1 MSSWFAGLVVVLFT
15 MSSGLA
21 EDKLTEAAA
30 KTKNERLKVK
40 TSVEWK
46 NLFLR
51 ECLAELVSAIND
63 ADLGKIEVK
72 YDAAGGV
79 SMNTRMTYSG
89 KDKTVG
95 EILDEF
101 LAAND
106 LKYTIIS
113 KKGDK
118 TDGGLLIKKK

>member
-113 KKGDK
+113 NKGDK

>member
-1 MSSWFAGLVVVLFT
+1 MTRWLAGLVIVLFAVST
-15 MSSGLA
+15 GLA

-30 KTKNERLKVK
+30 KTKNARLRVK
-40 TSVEWK
+40 TSVDWK

-72 YDAAGGV
+72 FDAAGGV
-79 SMNTRMTYSG
+79 SMNTRMTFTA

>member
-1 MSSWFAGLVVVLFT
+1 MSRWFAGLVVVLFVV
-15 MSSGLA
+15 SPGLA

-40 TSVEWK
+40 ATVEWK

-51 ECLAELVSAIND
+51 ECLAELVSDIKD
-63 ADLGKIEVK
+63 ADQGKIEVK

-79 SMNTRMTYSG
+79 SMNTRMTYTA

-101 LAAND
+101 LSAND
-106 LKYTIIS
+106 LKYQIIS

-118 TDGGLLIKKK
+118 ADGGLLIKKK

>member
-1 MSSWFAGLVVVLFT
+1 MNRWLAGLVVVVFAVPV
-15 MSSGLA
+15 LA
-21 EDKLTEAAA
+21 QEKLTDAAA

-51 ECLAELVSAIND
+51 ECMNELASAIKD
-63 ADLGKIEVK
+63 ADLGKIEIK

-79 SMNTRMTYSG
+79 SMNTRMTYSA
-89 KDKTVG
+89 KDKTIE
-95 EILDEF
+95 EILNEF

-118 TDGGLLIKKK
+118 ADGGLQIKKK

>member
-1 MSSWFAGLVVVLFT
+1 MIRWLAGLVVVLFIA
-15 MSSGLA
+15 SAGLA
-21 EDKLTEAAA
+21 EEKLTEAAA

-40 TSVEWK
+40 ASVDWDK
-46 NLFLR
+46 QFLR
-51 ECLAELVSAIND
+51 ECLAELVSEIND
-63 ADLGKIEVK
+63 KGLGKIEIK

-79 SMNTRMTYSG
+79 SMNTRMTYTT

-101 LAAND
+101 LSAND

>member
-1 MSSWFAGLVVVLFT
+1 MYRGLAGLVVVLFAV
-15 MSSGLA
+15 SPGLA
-21 EDKLTEAAA
+21 EEKLTEAAA

-40 TSVEWK
+40 ATVEWK
-46 NLFLR
+46 NLFLS
-51 ECLAELVSAIND
+51 ECINELVSAIND
-63 ADLGKIEVK
+63 ADLGKIEIK

-79 SMNTRMTYSG
+79 SRNTRMTYSA
-89 KDKTVG
+89 KNKTVG

-101 LAAND
+101 LTAND